1 MKRVFLTLTLL
12 FVFVIASNA
21 SFGQESVMLKYNFK
35 EGKSFKTTMNLTNE
49 MVQSMMGQEMK
60 ATSTV
65 GVVSEYKISKVDAK
79 NNATALVTILD
90 LAATT
95 VAMGKEDVVK
105 KSDFKKE
112 NICAE
117 YDQTGKSISG
127 KLIDTTE
134 DFSKVGSFQGF
145 VKLQI
150 LPAREMK
157 VGEVWNEKQIDTIN
171 NGPSNPMSLMTTAM
185 ETEYT
190 LVGKEMREGKN
201 VYKIS
206 YKSSMEL
213 AGKGKQMNMDLF
225 LEGTGEVT
233 GFFYFDPAASIT
245 VYSEGNTEMN
255 STITVSGQQNMSI
268 PMTQKVKVV
277 STTVE
282 L

>member
-12 FVFVIASNA
+12 FVFVIATNA

-65 GVVSEYKISKVDAK
+65 GAVSEYKISKVDAK
-79 NNATALVTILD
+79 NNVTALVTILD
-90 LAATT
+90 VTAST
-95 VAMGKEDVVK
+95 VAMGKENVVK

-112 NICAE
+112 NISAV
-117 YDQTGKSISG
+117 YNQTGKVLSSA
-127 KLIDTTE
+127 LVDTTE
-134 DFSKVGSFQGF
+134 DFSAIGSYSGF

-150 LPAREMK
+150 LPAREVK
-157 VGEVWNEKQIDTIN
+157 VGEVWNEKQIDTVE
-171 NGPSNPMSLMTTAM
+171 NGPSNPMTFMTTAM
-185 ETEYT
+185 DTEYT
-190 LVGKEMREGKN
+190 LVGKEVREGKN
-201 VYKIS
+201 VYRIS

-233 GFFYFDPAASIT
+233 GFFLFEPTASIV

-277 STTVE
+277 STLVE

>member
-12 FVFVIASNA
+12 FVFVISSNA

-35 EGKSFKTTMNLTNE
+35 EGKSFKTTMNLSNE
-49 MVQSMMGQEMK
+49 MVQSMMGQEVK
-60 ATSTV
+60 ATSIV
-65 GVVSEYKISKVDAK
+65 GVVSEYRISKVDAK

-90 LAATT
+90 LTATT
-95 VAMGKEDVVK
+95 MAMGKENVVK

-117 YDQTGKSISG
+117 YDQTGKTISD
-127 KLIDTTE
+127 KLVDTTE
-134 DFSKVGSFQGF
+134 DFSAVGSFQGF
-145 VKLQI
+145 VKLQL
-150 LPAREMK
+150 LPAREVK
-157 VGEVWNEKQIDTIN
+157 VGEVWNEKQIDTVN
-171 NGPSNPMSLMTTAM
+171 NGPSNPMSFMTTAM
-185 ETEYT
+185 DTEYT

-206 YKSSMEL
+206 YKSSLEL
-213 AGKGKQMNMDLF
+213 AGTGKQMNMDLF
-225 LEGTGEVT
+225 LEGTGEVN
-233 GFFYFDPAASIT
+233 GLIYFDPAASIT
-245 VYSEGNTEMN
+245 VYAEGNTEMN
-255 STITVSGQQNMSI
+255 STVTVSGQQNMSI

>member
-12 FVFVIASNA
+12 FVFVISSNA

-35 EGKSFKTTMNLTNE
+35 EGKSFKTTMNLSND
-49 MVQSMMGQEMK
+49 MVQSMMGQEVK
-60 ATSTV
+60 ATSIV
-65 GVVSEYKISKVDAK
+65 GVVSEYRISKVDAK

-90 LAATT
+90 LTATT
-95 VAMGKEDVVK
+95 MAMGKENVVK

-117 YDQTGKSISG
+117 YDQTGKTITS

-134 DFSKVGSFQGF
+134 DFSTVGSFQGF
-145 VKLQI
+145 VKLQA
-150 LPAREMK
+150 LPAREVK
-157 VGEVWNEKQIDTIN
+157 VGEVWNEKQIDTVN

-185 ETEYT
+185 DTEYT
-190 LVGKEMREGKN
+190 LVGKEMRDGKN

-206 YKSSMEL
+206 YKSSLEL
-213 AGKGKQMNMDLF
+213 AGTGKQMNMDLF

-233 GFFYFDPAASIT
+233 GLIYFDPAASIT
-245 VYSEGNTEMN
+245 VYAEGNTEMN
-255 STITVSGQQNMSI
+255 STVTVSGQQNMSI

-282 L
+282 Q

>member
-65 GVVSEYKISKVDAK
+65 GTVSEYKISKVDAK

-90 LAATT
+90 LSATT

-150 LPAREMK
+150 LPAREVK
-157 VGEVWNEKQIDTIN
+157 VGEVWNEKQIDTVN
-171 NGPSNPMSLMTTAM
+171 NGPSNPMSFMTTAM

-190 LVGKEMREGKN
+190 LVGKEVREGKN

>member
-49 MVQSMMGQEMK
+49 MVQSMMGQEIK

-90 LAATT
+90 LSATT

-145 VKLQI
+145 VKLQA
-150 LPAREMK
+150 LPASEVK
-157 VGEVWNEKQIDTIN
+157 VGEVWNEKQIDTVN

>member
-105 KSDFKKE
+105 K
-112 NICAE
+112 A
-117 YDQTGKSISG
+117 IS
-127 KLIDTTE
+127 
-134 DFSKVGSFQGF
+134 
-145 VKLQI
+145 
-150 LPAREMK
+150 
-157 VGEVWNEKQIDTIN
+157 
-171 NGPSNPMSLMTTAM
+171 
-185 ETEYT
+185 
-190 LVGKEMREGKN
+190 
-201 VYKIS
+201 
-206 YKSSMEL
+206 
-213 AGKGKQMNMDLF
+213 KGKYLRRIRPDR
-225 LEGTGEVT
+225 
-233 GFFYFDPAASIT
+233 
-245 VYSEGNTEMN
+245 
-255 STITVSGQQNMSI
+255 
-268 PMTQKVKVV
+268 
-277 STTVE
+277 
-282 L
+282 

>member
-1 MKRVFLTLTLL
+1 MKRAFLTLTLL

-21 SFGQESVMLKYNFK
+21 SFGQESVMMKYNFK
-35 EGKSFKTTMNLTNE
+35 EGKSFKTTMNTTNE
-49 MVQSMMGQEMK
+49 MVQSMMGQDVNSSWTLN
-60 ATSTV
+60 A
-65 GVVSEYKISKVDAK
+65 VSEFKISKVDAK
-79 NNATALVTILD
+79 KNATALVTILD
-90 LAATT
+90 LSVTS
-95 VAMGKEDVVK
+95 VAMGKENVVK

-117 YDQTGKSISG
+117 YNQTGKSISG

-134 DFSKVGSFQGF
+134 DLSSIGSFQGF

-157 VGEVWNEKQIDTIN
+157 VGEVWNEKQIDTVN
-171 NGPSNPMSLMTTAM
+171 NGPANPISFITTAT

-190 LVGKEMREGKN
+190 LVGKEIREGKN
-201 VYKIS
+201 VYKVS
-206 YKSSMEL
+206 YKSAMEI
-213 AGKGKQMNMDLF
+213 AGKGKQTNMDLF

-245 VYSEGNTEMN
+245 VYSEANTEKIA
-255 STITVSGQQNMSI
+255 TITVSGQQNMTI
-268 PMTQKVKVV
+268 PTTQKTKTV

-282 L
+282 R

>member
-12 FVFVIASNA
+12 FVFVITSNA

-60 ATSTV
+60 ATSSV
-65 GVVSEYKISKVDAK
+65 GVISEYKISKVDAK
-79 NNATALVTILD
+79 SNATALVTILD
-90 LAATT
+90 LSATT
-95 VAMGKEDVVK
+95 VAMGKENVVK

-150 LPAREMK
+150 LPAREVK
-157 VGEVWNEKQIDTIN
+157 VGEVWNEKQIDTVD
-171 NGPSNPMSLMTTAM
+171 NGPSNPMSFMTTAM
-185 ETEYT
+185 DTEYT

-255 STITVSGQQNMSI
+255 STITVTGQQNMSI

>member
-90 LAATT
+90 LTATT
-95 VAMGKEDVVK
+95 VAMGKENVVK

-134 DFSKVGSFQGF
+134 DFSTVGSFQGY

-150 LPAREMK
+150 LPAREVK
-157 VGEVWNEKQIDTIN
+157 VGEVWNEKQIDTVN
-171 NGPSNPMSLMTTAM
+171 NGPSNPMTFMTTAM
-185 ETEYT
+185 DTEYT

-225 LEGTGEVT
+225 LEGSGEVT
-233 GFFYFDPAASIT
+233 GFFYFDPAASVT
-245 VYSEGNTEMN
+245 VYAEGNTEMN

>member
-60 ATSTV
+60 ATSSV
-65 GVVSEYKISKVDAK
+65 GVISEYKISKVDAK
-79 NNATALVTILD
+79 SNATALVTILD
-90 LAATT
+90 LTATT
-95 VAMGKEDVVK
+95 VAMGKENVVK

-134 DFSKVGSFQGF
+134 DFSTVGSFQGY

-150 LPAREMK
+150 LPAREVK
-157 VGEVWNEKQIDTIN
+157 VGEVWNEKQIDTVD
-171 NGPSNPMSLMTTAM
+171 NGPSNPMSFMTTAM
-185 ETEYT
+185 DTEYT
-190 LVGKEMREGKN
+190 LVGKEVREGKN

-233 GFFYFDPAASIT
+233 GFFYFDPAASVT